1 MGLYNFVN
9 MARSLRSFIF
19 HNFELCDKVLNRIAL
34 SIFPHG
40 PHPSLCAASAGAPS
54 QSNHHH
60 ETTILKRRSLNDLL
74 EDSILWGVPKNRR
87 SREKRMIRK
96 FGSENGHK
104 KMLPFLNL
112 ATCNSCG
119 NAHEHGRLCPHCY
132 GESKKVTEAMQE
144 AMRDS
149 YGLKPVEHEVLPV
162 FQGEKV
168 DSNNGF
174 YNGKRIVEVPKERP
188 AWFSRRLTQKSTITQ
203 SSETTLSTEQNNVS

>member
-1 MGLYNFVN
+1 MGVN

-40 PHPSLCAASAGAPS
+40 PHPSLCAASAGGPS

-96 FGSENGHK
+96 FGSE
-104 KMLPFLNL
+104 
-112 ATCNSCG
+112 